1 VPAAYALARYKF
13 RGKEDLA
20 FTFLSFRFAPE
31 LVVIIPLSVIYRQ
44 LGLYDTYFGIMWVY
58 QLVTLPLL
66 IWVLRSYFEDI
77 SPDIE
82 QAAMLD
88 GYSWWHVFF
97 KILMPLVRPGLAAAA
112 LLAFIFAWN
121 NFMFPLVLGGSNV
134 QTVTVACARL
144 HLVGA
149 GLLQPHG
156 GGLGVGVAAADHP
169 GVEHPALS
177 HSWPQL
183 WRRER
188 LNRIMATLRLEHLTK
203 DFGKVRAVNDLSLD
217 VEDGEFIVM
226 LGPSGAGKTTTLKLI
241 AGVETP
247 TTGKVYIGDKLM
259 NAVEPHYRNV
269 AMAFESYALYPH
281 MTVKENLSFPL
292 RAPGQKFSAGR
303 DRPPRHRRLRDAQ
316 HPDAD
321 GRLPQHLSNGQK
333 QRVALGRAMV
343 REPNVLLLDEPISH
357 LDAKLRHRMRQEFK
371 ALEADIRYTTI
382 YVTHDYLEA
391 LSLGDRLVMLNQGV
405 IQQIGPPHEVFEK
418 PANLWVSKILG
429 HPQINLIEC
438 GVHRSD
444 DALELVSRDGAI
456 RVTVPETLRAPLLK
470 QGADR
475 YTLGI
480 RPMHLHVVSATG
492 DTTNTCNG
500 VVYVFERLGTRA
512 C

>member
-1 VPAAYALARYKF
+1 
-13 RGKEDLA
+13 
-20 FTFLSFRFAPE
+20 
-31 LVVIIPLSVIYRQ
+31 
-44 LGLYDTYFGIMWVY
+44 
-58 QLVTLPLL
+58 
-66 IWVLRSYFEDI
+66 
-77 SPDIE
+77 
-82 QAAMLD
+82 
-88 GYSWWHVFF
+88 
-97 KILMPLVRPGLAAAA
+97 
-112 LLAFIFAWN
+112 
-121 NFMFPLVLGGSNV
+121 
-134 QTVTVACARL
+134 
-144 HLVGA
+144 
-149 GLLQPHG
+149 
-156 GGLGVGVAAADHP
+156 
-169 GVEHPALS
+169 
-177 HSWPQL
+177 
-183 WRRER
+183 
-188 LNRIMATLRLEHLTK
+188 MATLRLEHLTK

-281 MTVKENLSFPL
+281 KTVKENLSFPL
-292 RAPGQKFSAGR
+292 RAPGQKFTQAEI
-303 DRPPRHRRLRDAQ
+303 DRRVTAVCETLNIQMLMD
-316 HPDAD
+316 
-321 GRLPQHLSNGQK
+321 RLPQHLSNGQK

-438 GVHRSD
+438 GIQRSG
-444 DALELVSRDGAI
+444 DALQLTSRDGAI
-456 RVTVPETLRAPLLK
+456 RVTAPAHLRAPLEKL
-470 QGADR
+470 GADSC
-475 YTLGI
+475 TLGI
-480 RPMHLHVVSATG
+480 RPMHLHVAPTG
-492 DTTNTCNG
+492 SEAANVCSG
-500 VVYVFERLGTRA
+500 VVYVFERLGTKGVLSAIVGAQKLDILTPIEMDFAIDDVVRLA
-512 C
+512 IDANNIMIFDSKSEQNILFMK